1 MAAGARSP
9 GMLHHMRE
17 GGWVMWIIAALSLTM
32 IVVAVRFLLKPE
44 PARLAVLRALSWA
57 QVAAIIG
64 GVSTNLATTCKGTVR
79 ELERSGVLKPAWLIQ
94 GLGESLAPAGMGF
107 TLLAFVWLM
116 IAFGVR
122 KAHLPAA

>member
-1 MAAGARSP
+1 
-9 GMLHHMRE
+9 MLHFMRE
-17 GGWVMWIIAALSLTM
+17 GGWVMWIIAALSLALLV
-32 IVVAVRFLLKPE
+32 IAVRFLLKPE

-57 QVAAIIG
+57 QVFAVVG
-64 GVSTNLATTCKGTVR
+64 GVSTNVATTCKTVAR
-79 ELERSGVLKPAWLIQ
+79 EFGRAGVIRVEWLIQ

-122 KAHLPAA
+122 KAHLAAS